1 MKKIYENPVTTIVNV
16 ELQKIMQTSTNVNLG
31 GSYNGGFI
39 ESRSSRND
47 WDDEDYE

>member
-16 ELQKIMQTSTNVNLG
+16 VLQNIMQQTSNVNLG
-31 GSYNGGFI
+31 GSYDGRTI